1 MAVPIPP
8 QAADQNARNRE
19 PRVNHRIRVPEVRLV
34 GQEGEQL
41 GIVAIEDAMRMA
53 QEASVDLVEVA
64 ASARPPVCKLMDYG
78 KYKYLQKKKANEA
91 KRSSSHVEV
100 KEVKFR
106 PKTDDHDFET
116 KINQAR
122 RFLLDGDR
130 VKMTV
135 MFRGREMAYAKRE
148 QERLNE
154 IATILADIAQV
165 DVLPKVEGR
174 NMSMMLNPRRGGPAP
189 VAGAPAGPLA
199 SPSAA
204 PSTANST
211 TIGLNTIA
219 PKAPEAAPAA
229 PPAPTGPAVT
239 TRGSA
244 MRST

>member
-8 QAADQNARNRE
+8 QTADQNARNRE

-53 QEASVDLVEVA
+53 QDAGVDLVEVA
-64 ASARPPVCKLMDYG
+64 AAARPPVCKLMDYG

-91 KRSSSHVEV
+91 KRSSSQVEV

-148 QERLNE
+148 QERLME

-174 NMSMMLNPRRGGPAP
+174 NMSMMLNPKRGGPAAS
-189 VAGAPAGPLA
+189 AGAPAVKPA
-199 SPSAA
+199 EVA
-204 PSTANST
+204 PVPV
-211 TIGLNTIA
+211 A
-219 PKAPEAAPAA
+219 PVPA
-229 PPAPTGPAVT
+229 APTGPSVT
-239 TRGSA
+239 TRGSTT
-244 MRST
+244 RPS

>member
-8 QAADQNARNRE
+8 QTADQNARNRE

-53 QEASVDLVEVA
+53 QDAGVDLVEVA
-64 ASARPPVCKLMDYG
+64 AAARPPVCKLMDYG

-91 KRSSSHVEV
+91 KRSSSQVEV

-148 QERLNE
+148 QERLME

-174 NMSMMLNPRRGGPAP
+174 NMSMMLNPKRGGPAAP
-189 VAGAPAGPLA
+189 VGAPAVKPA
-199 SPSAA
+199 EVA
-204 PSTANST
+204 PVPV
-211 TIGLNTIA
+211 A
-219 PKAPEAAPAA
+219 PA
-229 PPAPTGPAVT
+229 PPAPTGPSVT
-239 TRGSA
+239 TRGSTT
-244 MRST
+244 RPS

>member
-8 QAADQNARNRE
+8 QTADQNARNRE

-53 QEASVDLVEVA
+53 QDAGVDLVEVA
-64 ASARPPVCKLMDYG
+64 AAARPPVCKLMDYG

-91 KRSSSHVEV
+91 KRSSSQVEV

-148 QERLNE
+148 QERLME

-174 NMSMMLNPRRGGPAP
+174 NMSMMLNPKRGGPAAP
-189 VAGAPAGPLA
+189 VGAPAVKPA
-199 SPSAA
+199 EVA
-204 PSTANST
+204 PVPV
-211 TIGLNTIA
+211 A
-219 PKAPEAAPAA
+219 PVPA
-229 PPAPTGPAVT
+229 APTGPSVT
-239 TRGSA
+239 TRGSTT
-244 MRST
+244 RPS